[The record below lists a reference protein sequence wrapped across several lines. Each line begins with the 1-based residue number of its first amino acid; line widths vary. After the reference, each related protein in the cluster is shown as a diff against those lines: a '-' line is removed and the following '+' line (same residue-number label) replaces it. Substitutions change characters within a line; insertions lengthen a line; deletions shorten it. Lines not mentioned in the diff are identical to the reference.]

1 MPFVQGILKTHG
13 RIPLDGVK
21 EQGHLVVIRYAA
33 LSFQLFDEMA
43 YPVFKKPV
51 VFLCRNPYH

>member
-1 MPFVQGILKTHG
+1 MPFAQGILKAHG

-33 LSFQLFDEMA
+33 LSLQFFDEMA
-43 YPVFKKPV
+43 HPVFKKPV